1 MPANKNIDGKRS
13 VLVTGALS
21 GIGRATALAFGRE
34 GARVFVSGRSEDKGK
49 ALVGELR
56 ALGTE
61 AEFAPADVRKD
72 EDMRKLV
79 DAAVDR
85 FGGIDVAVNCAGT
98 EGSPGPVTNQ
108 TAESYAATFDT
119 NVLGTLLS
127 MKHELRAMVA
137 QERGS
142 IVNISS
148 SYGHRGGGGASIY
161 VASKHAIEG
170 LTKSAALEVAGSG
183 VRINAVAPGP
193 IQTDMLNRFTGNNAN
208 KAGLVSTV
216 PLKRTGTPDEVA
228 RAILFL
234 ASDAAAFVT
243 GTVLD
248 VDGGKT
254 AA

>member
-1 MPANKNIDGKRS
+1 MDR
-13 VLVTGALS
+13 
-21 GIGRATALAFGRE
+21 LAAME
-34 GARVFVSGRSEDKGK
+34 TS
-49 ALVGELR
+49 
-56 ALGTE
+56 
-61 AEFAPADVRKD
+61 
-72 EDMRKLV
+72 
-79 DAAVDR
+79 
-85 FGGIDVAVNCAGT
+85 
-98 EGSPGPVTNQ
+98 Q
-108 TAESYAATFDT
+108 TAERYAATFDT

-127 MKHELRAMVA
+127 MKHELRAMVP
-137 QERGS
+137 RGRGY

-148 SYGHRGGGGASIY
+148 SYGHRGAGGASVY

-170 LTKSAALEVAGSG
+170 LTRSAAIEVAGSG

-193 IQTDMLNRFTGNNAN
+193 IETDMLNRFTGNDAN

-216 PLKRTGTPDEVA
+216 PLNRTGTPDEVA